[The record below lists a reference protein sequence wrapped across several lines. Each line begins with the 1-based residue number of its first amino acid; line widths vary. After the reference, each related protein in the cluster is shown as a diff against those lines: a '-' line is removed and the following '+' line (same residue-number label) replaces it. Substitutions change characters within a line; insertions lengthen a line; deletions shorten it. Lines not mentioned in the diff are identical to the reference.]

1 MRLSEMWNAEKQVQV
16 NFIKLLGIV
25 ILCTASL
32 AVSLAVVLPIA
43 ALFFGPGIG
52 IDVPSPA
59 KVGLVFVFSHPWF
72 SLVLGSKLCHFEHPG
87 RWLLREG
94 L

>member
-1 MRLSEMWNAEKQVQV
+1 MWNAKKQVQV
-16 NFIKLLGIV
+16 NFIKVPGIV
-25 ILCTASL
+25 VLCIASPAVLL
-32 AVSLAVVLPIA
+32 AVILPIA
-43 ALFFGPGIG
+43 ALFLGPGVG
-52 IDVPSPA
+52 IDVPFPA